1 VSKANNKK
9 DNAKSSKAAKE
20 AIKTSMNLLDMG
32 GGDQVL
38 TMNLLTR
45 AIQNSMNS
53 HQIKAE
59 DAKKMAEHMLNFF
72 GYSDRII
79 DNILQPDDRDVF
91 YMMED
96 TGILTTEREETTL
109 YDGREWRINYWLL
122 RTNKIQELIRN
133 APKDDKKDKEDD
145 SGVYTELP
153 DEAWER

>member
-1 VSKANNKK
+1 MSKENKK
-9 DNAKSSKAAKE
+9 KNDSKSSKAAKE
-20 AIKTSMNLLDMG
+20 AIKSSMGLLDMG

-38 TMNLLTR
+38 TMNLLTK
-45 AIQNSMNS
+45 AIQNSMNC

-122 RTNKIQELIRN
+122 RTNKIQELIKN
-133 APKDDKKDKEDD
+133 APKEDKKDKGDEN
-145 SGVYTELP
+145 GVYTELP